1 MISSGTSRRVGAVP
15 IPVFSGLIAIL
26 NVVLPVSVAAS
37 LAYNPAIVFG
47 ALQTI
52 FLFGS
57 GCVVAYVS
65 LRAYLNAGSRTVLLL
80 GAGTLAWGIAQ
91 MLGGWLLGPP
101 GGPNLAITVAN
112 TGSLFA
118 GLFHVMSAS
127 STRSSGRDSRSR
139 FLKSLSTYGLVIGLL
154 ILVTVLAFM
163 GLTPAFFIPG
173 TGSTQLRLV
182 VVAATLF
189 LFTVSALVFVK
200 LYQSSKSG
208 ILFWYSMALAL
219 TAIGLGAFYVARV
232 PGDPIAWAGR
242 TATYLGGVYSIIAVW
257 SAVRNPSGRK

>member
-1 MISSGTSRRVGAVP
+1 MSRRLGVVP
-15 IPVFSGLIAIL
+15 IPAFIGLIASLDIL
-26 NVVLPVSVAAS
+26 LPISVAVS
-37 LAYNPAIVFG
+37 LAYNPAIIFG

-52 FLFGS
+52 FLFGT
-57 GCVVAYVS
+57 GCLVAYVS
-65 LRAYLNAGSRTVLLL
+65 LRAYLSAGSRTVLLL
-80 GAGTLAWGIAQ
+80 GAGTLAWGAAQ
-91 MLGGWLLGPP
+91 MVGAWLLAPP

-127 STRSSGRDSRSR
+127 STHGSGRDSRSR
-139 FLKSLSTYGLVIGLL
+139 FLKSTSTYGLVIGFL
-154 ILVTVLAFM
+154 ILLTVLAFM
-163 GLTPAFFIPG
+163 GATPAFFVPG

-189 LFTVSALVFVK
+189 LFSASALVFVK
-200 LYQSSKSG
+200 LYHDSKSG

-219 TAIGLGAFYVARV
+219 TAVGLGAFYLARV

-242 TATYLGGVYSIIAVW
+242 TATYLGGIYSIIAVW
-257 SAVRNPSGRK
+257 SAIHPAPEQR